1 MIRVSGPVHG
11 GTPPFKHDAI
21 ALSTLKGNCQ
31 SNGKYRKP
39 ILKCNGQVDI
49 QSNAAAS
56 SPMRSHNA
64 QKIRFSPNPKSSII
78 QRPSPIK
85 ELQFNLS
92 KCESDSESFEPNLFA
107 GSKSC
112 VTPSPSELPK
122 PPPNW
127 MNNLSVSKLLGLKS
141 SEVLVPL
148 DLTHDSAVL
157 AVGTEKDHLLKLKC
171 ILK

>member
-11 GTPPFKHDAI
+11 GTPPFKHDSI
-21 ALSTLKGNCQ
+21 ALSALKGNGQ
-31 SNGKYRKP
+31 QNGKYRKP

-49 QSNAAAS
+49 RTYAAS
-56 SPMRSHNA
+56 SMRPHNA

-78 QRPSPIK
+78 QRPSPIN
-85 ELQFNLS
+85 ELHFNVT
-92 KCESDSESFEPNLFA
+92 KCESGSELSEPSLFA

-112 VTPSPSELPK
+112 VTPSPSELPQ
-122 PPPNW
+122 PPQNW
-127 MNNLSVSKLLGLKS
+127 MNSSVNKLLGLKS
-141 SEVLVPL
+141 SEVVPL

-157 AVGTEKDHLLKLKC
+157 AVGTEKDHLLKLKS